1 MKSLDW
7 IEVLNRMFM
16 GLTPLAIGLAALFV
30 EHDHLMFLLS
40 WYLLSLSHVV
50 DDLKYGE
57 HGKAEREDNREIH
70 S

>member
-1 MKSLDW
+1 MKNLDW
-7 IEVLNRMFM
+7 LEILDRLFM
-16 GLTPLAIGLAALFV
+16 GLTPFAIGLAALFV

-40 WYLLSLSHVV
+40 WYLLLVSHTV

-57 HGKAEREDNREIH
+57 YGKTERENNREIH